1 MTITTRRDLL
11 TGGLAL
17 TVSAVSGDAMS
28 ATSKKFLVGVPGD
41 YERLAAKAPWHTL
54 GEDVEVV
61 FFDKPFRSPE
71 ATVKALKDFD
81 ALALMRERTPL
92 PRAVLER
99 LPRLK
104 LIVFSGP
111 SNQAMD
117 HAAAAERNIVVC
129 NAARLPTAAPADAG
143 ESSRPRRVGG
153 PAELTFALMLA
164 CAWSLRTADQAVR
177 GGEWTVPPAIQL
189 NGKTLGIVGY
199 GGIGGSVGRCAR
211 AFDMRVLGFS
221 RSLTDEIARA
231 DGITK
236 TDLETLMRTADV
248 ISVHLPL
255 TAQTRGFLGSR
266 EIGWIKPGAILVNT
280 ARAQIVD
287 EAAMLEALRTGRIA
301 SAGFDVYSEEPLP
314 RNHPLTRMPNVIMTP
329 HIGWVSAASLAAFYA
344 MEIDVIASFRQ
355 GVVTNRYTPSA

>member
-1 MTITTRRDLL
+1 MTTTTRRDLL

-17 TVSAVSGDAMS
+17 TVSAASGGAVS
-28 ATSKKFLVGVPGD
+28 ATSQKFRVGVPGD
-41 YERLAAKAPWHTL
+41 YEGFAAKSPWQTL
-54 GEDVEVV
+54 GDDVEVV
-61 FFDKPFRSPE
+61 FFDRPFKSPE
-71 ATVKALKDFD
+71 ATIKALKDFD

-129 NAARLPTAAPADAG
+129 NAARLPTAPAG
-143 ESSRPRRVGG
+143 ESSRPRHIGG

-164 CAWSLRTADQAVR
+164 CAWNLRTADQAVR
-177 GGEWTVPPAIQL
+177 TGEWTMPPAIQL

-199 GGIGGSVGRCAR
+199 GGVGGSVGRCAR
-211 AFDMRVLGFS
+211 AFDMPVLGFS
-221 RSLTDEIARA
+221 RSLTEEIARA

-236 TDLETLMRTADV
+236 ADLETLMRTADV

-255 TAQTRGFLGSR
+255 TEQTRGFLGPR

-287 EAAMLEALRTGRIA
+287 QAAMLEALRTGRIA
-301 SAGFDVYSEEPLP
+301 TAGFDVYDEEPLP

-329 HIGWVSAASLAAFYA
+329 HIGWVSAASIAAFYA
-344 MEIDVIASFRQ
+344 IEIDVIASFRQ
-355 GVVTNRYTPSA
+355 GVVKNRYTPGA